1 MKGGGRGIEHKE
13 ANFGPP
19 FIALGRAKKHPSTE
33 YLSGKRE
40 ATSAY

>member
-19 FIALGRAKKHPSTE
+19 FIALGRAKKHPPTE